1 MLKLYLERIVS
12 IPTRAGARGSDNN
25 CAYLTLIAIL
35 IIFSVI
41 LQTVINLIMLSI
53 GEHGEQRGCG

>member
-12 IPTRAGARGSDNN
+12 IPTRVGARGSDSN